1 MTTNRREA
9 TVEHADRVVVDCS
22 GRVGQ
27 DAVEAMYR
35 EALEAA
41 RAGDLQLAGNLA
53 RQADAAAEHVKDGPT
68 EIRVP
73 LTDQDLAQRHLDAQ
87 ADERHKAAALRS
99 ERDALLAA
107 SDWVMLPDAPLT
119 GSQVAAWREYRQ
131 ALRDLPDTPDMAL
144 PVPPPTPTRGGRPAT
159 PGPT

>member
-1 MTTNRREA
+1 
-9 TVEHADRVVVDCS
+9 VQHAERVVIDCS

-27 DAVEAMYR
+27 DTVEAMYR

-41 RAGDLQLAGNLA
+41 RAGDLDLAGNLA

-68 EIRVP
+68 ETRVQ
-73 LTDQDLAQRHLDAQ
+73 LTPDELAQRALDAEAGEQHQ
-87 ADERHKAAALRS
+87 ALAVRV

-119 GSQVAAWREYRQ
+119 DAQRAAWREYRQ
-131 ALRDLPDTPDMAL
+131 ALRDLPAGPD
-144 PVPPPTPTRGGRPAT
+144 PVWPTPPAT
-159 PGPT
+159 G